1 MLLNLFFDVS
11 FIFSAQAISSQL
23 APPILFNFFS
33 PLPVFQLI
41 SFLSDARLCKFIT
54 AAAQSWESVYSPH
67 CF

>member
-11 FIFSAQAISSQL
+11 FILNAQTISSQL
-23 APPILFNFFS
+23 APYPLQLFF